1 MTVRKG
7 SSFVGRRNSPRGVKV
22 SSSKSPNN
30 QKGLNESQKVVTFEG
45 DYRGKFVKPEEGM
58 KTTPSPKD
66 STPVE
71 AQTTNAYL

>member
-30 QKGLNESQKVVTFEG
+30 QKSLNESQKVVTFEG
-45 DYRGKFVKPEEGM
+45 D
-58 KTTPSPKD
+58 
-66 STPVE
+66 
-71 AQTTNAYL
+71 